1 MQWGTPAAFP
11 AVYEELNVP
20 GFFTAFAEELLD
32 RATPA
37 DGESILDVA
46 TGTGIVLRRARVR
59 CPGLYRLVGL
69 DLTPGMLEV
78 AREKSDG
85 LNIEFVEGDA
95 TALPFE
101 DESFDLVTCQQGLQF
116 FPAPEEAL
124 REFRRV
130 LAPDGRLI
138 VACWC
143 EVETAPGHHAL
154 CDAVRDHFPE
164 RESVARAPFSL
175 TSRERLLGLI
185 EDAGFGTVIVER
197 VEQSARFASPEEFT
211 RSFMEG
217 SPMALA
223 MADVPPEKR
232 DALARDIAERVR
244 ARVGDPVVSPLITH
258 IATASP

>member
-1 MQWGTPAAFP
+1 M
-11 AVYEELNVP
+11 
-20 GFFTAFAEELLD
+20 LD
-32 RATPA
+32 
-37 DGESILDVA
+37 IA
-46 TGTGIVLRRARVR
+46 TGTGIVLRLARARH
-59 CPGLYRLVGL
+59 PGLGRLVGL

-78 AREKSDG
+78 AREKSVG
-85 LNIEFVEGDA
+85 LDIEFVEGDA

-116 FPAPEEAL
+116 FPEPQQAL

-130 LAPDGRLI
+130 LAPGGRLI

-143 EVETAPGHHAL
+143 EIETAPGHHTL
-154 CDAVRDHFPE
+154 CEAVGHHFPD
-164 RESVARAPFSL
+164 RKSIVRAPFSL
-175 TSRERLLGLI
+175 TNGETLLTMI
-185 EDAGFGTVIVER
+185 QDAGFATAAVER
-197 VEQSARFASPEEFT
+197 VERSARFASPEEFT

-244 ARVGDPVVSPLITH
+244 ARVGEPVVSPMVTH
-258 IATASP
+258 IVTASP